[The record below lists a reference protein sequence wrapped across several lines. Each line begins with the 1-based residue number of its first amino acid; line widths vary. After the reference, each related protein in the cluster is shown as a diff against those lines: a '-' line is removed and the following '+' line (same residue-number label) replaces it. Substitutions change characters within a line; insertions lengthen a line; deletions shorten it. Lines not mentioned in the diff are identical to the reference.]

1 MNENT
6 NNEPLASIDSAPPLL
21 GLKRVELRL
30 IGLITLIKTLLF
42 LFAGQSYQVLSNQRL
57 TGLRG
62 WLEIWDRWD
71 SINYQKLAEFGYL
84 ATDEMRPRLV
94 FYPLYPWAIRFL
106 TFVTHDYLVSA
117 FIISTIA
124 SLAMAIVFYR
134 LVSLE
139 HTPQLAERAVW
150 FLFIFPT
157 SYFLHIGYTESLFLL
172 LAISSVLAA
181 RRQLWLLAGVLGALT
196 CLTRV
201 NGLLLIPALFVEAG
215 HQYWTGRRWQ
225 WQWLSVGIIAL
236 GFGGYLLLNHHVT
249 GDFFAF
255 SAIMRQNFFKSL
267 TWPWNGLSS
276 AIGSFQREP
285 SEAQMIGMQE
295 LMFIVLGLVCTV
307 VSWVK
312 LRPVYSVWMTVN
324 WLLFTSVTFVL
335 SVPRYTITMFPI
347 FILFAMLAARR
358 IWLAAI
364 TFWSLLYLALFA
376 GVFVWG
382 RWAF

>member
-94 FYPLYPWAIRFL
+94 FYPLYPWTIRFF

-139 HTPQLAERAVW
+139 HTPQIAERAVW

-201 NGLLLIPALFVEAG
+201 NGLVLIPALFVEAG